1 MSAPRHARSWMTD
14 RMSIARLSGY
24 RSRRGRAFAA
34 LIAAVLGFGLVI
46 LGSSTTTSMALS
58 TTPTSGAAQGSS
70 CTTPVTLS
78 HLSAHVSGST
88 VTVSYMI
95 AGCVGT
101 VRLHIHQNLT
111 TGPNAGSDSAHQS
124 NANFQIGA
132 NSPTSQSVPLLA
144 GVAGKCWVQ
153 IDYSTP
159 TERHGIFTPTSG
171 CSTPS
176 SSTPVTTPETTP
188 VTTPETTPVTTPET
202 TPVTTPETTPVTTP
216 ETTPVTSNSESG
228 TSATNSPSSST
239 TTSHGIEGTTASSNG
254 IEGTTASSSPTSA
267 QLGPVAVTNF
277 SGTLVPVR
285 SQPYRWATVVGIALL
300 LLALATG
307 AGLVT
312 GRRGSSS

>member
-1 MSAPRHARSWMTD
+1 
-14 RMSIARLSGY
+14 
-24 RSRRGRAFAA
+24 
-34 LIAAVLGFGLVI
+34 VI

-58 TTPTSGAAQGSS
+58 TTPTSGATQSSS
-70 CTTPVTLS
+70 CTAPVTVG
-78 HLSAHVSGST
+78 HLGAHVSGST
-88 VTVSYMI
+88 VTVSYTI

-153 IDYSTP
+153 VDYSTP
-159 TERHGIFTPTSG
+159 TERHGFFTPTSG

-239 TTSHGIEGTTASSNG
+239 TTSHGVEGTS
-254 IEGTTASSSPTSA
+254 ASSSPTSA
-267 QLGPVAVTNF
+267 QLGPVPVTNF

>member
-1 MSAPRHARSWMTD
+1 MTD

-70 CTTPVTLS
+70 CDTPVTLS
-78 HLSAHVSGST
+78 HLNAHVSGST
-88 VTVSYMI
+88 VTVSYTI
-95 AGCVGT
+95 AGCTGT
-101 VRLHIHQNLT
+101 VLLHIHQNLL

-124 NANFQIGA
+124 NADFPIGA
-132 NSPTSQSVPLLA
+132 NSLTSQSVPLLA
-144 GVAGKCWVQ
+144 GVEGKCWVQ
-153 IDYSTP
+153 VDYSTP

-202 TPVTTPETTPVTTP
+202 TPVTTPETTPVT
-216 ETTPVTSNSESG
+216 SNSVGG
-228 TSATNSPSSST
+228 TTASQTPSSST
-239 TTSHGIEGTTASSNG
+239 PTSHGIEGTTASS
-254 IEGTTASSSPTSA
+254 SPASA
-267 QLGPVAVTNF
+267 QLGPVPVTNF